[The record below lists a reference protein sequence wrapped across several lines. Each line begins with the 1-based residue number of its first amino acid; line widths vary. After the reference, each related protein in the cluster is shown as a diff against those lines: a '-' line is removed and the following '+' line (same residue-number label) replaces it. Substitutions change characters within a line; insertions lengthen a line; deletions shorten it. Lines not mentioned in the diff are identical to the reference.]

1 MTLSSLDLLKMS
13 ARSLCSNP
21 TRSLL
26 TTLGTLIGVGAV
38 NATLQ
43 VGNISKAIIQRQ
55 LESQEAPQIHAG
67 VRGRTTLMEAD
78 TQWVRSRLSG
88 VQSMSRRAFFESGQ
102 VNVGDRETYI
112 WCSAVSLNYLQ
123 TSGRQV
129 TQGRFFDRDD
139 FSQFRSV
146 AIIDESLAEA
156 LFAEEYPI
164 DKTLFLQ
171 NVPYRVIGTIEAKP
185 ITSEGEVWHT
195 MLVPLSLYAARRG
208 IEEARSLHLRPQKL
222 SAIARQETEITQLLQ
237 QRFAP
242 HKAWSWSNVED
253 ILRQQE
259 AMKITERGLFAVGAI
274 ALLISGVGIANITIA
289 STLER
294 TPEIGLKQAIGAT
307 PRDILRQFV
316 IEGILVSLVGGI
328 FAIAIVD
335 LGTRL
340 VARQFDL
347 PYRFEITTA
356 GLTLGM
362 AIAVGVGASYFPARH
377 ASRLNPISALR
388 DRS

>member
-1 MTLSSLDLLKMS
+1 MSLSPLDLLKMS
-13 ARSLCSNP
+13 ARSLWSNP

-26 TTLGTLIGVGAV
+26 TTLGTFIGVAAV

-43 VGNISKAIIQRQ
+43 VGNISQAIIQRQ
-55 LESQEAPQIHAG
+55 LDSQEAPQIHAG
-67 VRGRTTLMEAD
+67 VRGRTPLMEAD
-78 TQWVRSRLSG
+78 TNWLRSRLSG
-88 VQSMSRRAFFESGQ
+88 VRAMGRKTFFESGQ

-129 TQGRFFDRDD
+129 TRGRFFDRDD
-139 FSQFRSV
+139 FRQFRSV
-146 AIIDESLAEA
+146 AIIDESLAAA
-156 LFAEEYPI
+156 LFSEENPI
-164 DKTLFLQ
+164 DKTLFLK
-171 NVPYRVIGTIEAKP
+171 NVPYRIIGTIEAKP

-195 MLVPLSLYAARRG
+195 MLVPLSLHAARRG

-222 SAIARQETEITQLLQ
+222 SAIDRQETEVTQLLQ

-242 HKAWSWSNVED
+242 KEAWSWSNVED
-253 ILRQQE
+253 ILRQQD

-274 ALLISGVGIANITIA
+274 ALFISGVGIANITIA

-294 TPEIGLKQAIGAT
+294 TSEIGLKRAIGAT

-316 IEGILVSLVGGI
+316 IEGVLVSLAGGI
-328 FAIAIVD
+328 FAIAVVD
-335 LGTRL
+335 VGTRW
-340 VARQFDL
+340 VARQFAL

-377 ASRLNPISALR
+377 ASRLNPIAALR
-388 DRS
+388 DR